1 MVVSG
6 AQAQSGVEAP
16 GPKEH
21 YLAEQKSTG
30 KVFGAYFYPRYSGL
44 YALAPAAFVTKMDSA
59 RQVFD
64 GLLGRYAPQLEA
76 RFVEEQRTENRFYFD
91 RLLLDYPDVHHTYT
105 GQKATLPAAVTRR
118 LRRNQADFD
127 RPELLTN
134 NDFKEYFRSYLRLQV
149 KRELRKPAYARQD
162 NQWLQATWQ
171 LLPQLIQN
179 RQCRE
184 FWQQEYLYNHL
195 DNHGV
200 KNVADMVGSFNA
212 SCQDT
217 AYRGKI
223 NRLYEQE
230 LAGRRGHMVRSY
242 KTVGA
247 QSLDLHLF
255 GAAPSGAEKARP
267 AIVFFHGG
275 SWSEGKPD
283 WFFGVCEDFAK
294 RGWVACAVEYRTV
307 DRHNTLPFAAVRDAR
322 SAMRWLRQHATE
334 LGLDT
339 ARIVATGNSAGGHL
353 AVATALA
360 TGHDEPTDDL
370 RWSPHPN
377 AVVANA
383 GVYDLTTTGN
393 SWIGKDLKDKAQVRS
408 ISPVHLVRPGLPPML
423 LLHGT
428 QDGNVPVATAEAFRQ
443 AAAGAGNRIE
453 LVTLPGAG
461 HFIWFDPRFGKQV
474 AERRNAFLQGLGY

>member
-1 MVVSG
+1 MTGG
-6 AQAQSGVEAP
+6 AQAQSAAEAAE
-16 GPKEH
+16 PKQQ

-30 KVFGAYFYPRYSGL
+30 KTFGAYFYPRYSQL
-44 YALAPAAFVTKMDSA
+44 YTLAPAAFVAKMDSA
-59 RQVFD
+59 RRVFD
-64 GLLGRYAPQLEA
+64 ALLDRHAPQLEV
-76 RFVEEQRTENRFYFD
+76 RFVEEQRTETRFYFD
-91 RLLLDYPDVHHTYT
+91 RLLLDYPDAHHTYT
-105 GQKATLPAAVTRR
+105 GQTAPLPAAITRR
-118 LRRNQADFD
+118 LRRNLADFD
-127 RPELLTN
+127 QPALLTN

-149 KRELRKPAYARQD
+149 RQELRKPAYARHD
-162 NQWLQATWQ
+162 NKWLQATWK
-171 LLPQLIQN
+171 LLPRLIRNQ
-179 RQCRE
+179 QCRE
-184 FWQQEYLYNHL
+184 FWQQHYLYEHL

-200 KNVADMVGSFNA
+200 KNTADLVSRFNA

-230 LAGRRGHMVRSY
+230 LAGRRNHLVRTY

-247 QSLDLHLF
+247 QTLDLHLF
-255 GAAPSGAEKARP
+255 GAVPSGTGQPRP

-283 WFFGVCEDFAK
+283 WFFGTCEDFAK

-322 SAMRWLRQHATE
+322 SAMRWLRQHAAE

-360 TGHDEPTDDL
+360 TGCDEPTDDV
-370 RWSPHPN
+370 RWSPRPN

-383 GVYDLTTTGN
+383 GVYDLTTSGN
-393 SWIGKDLKDKAQVRS
+393 AWISKDLPDKAQVRS
-408 ISPVHLVRPGLPPML
+408 ISPLHLVGPGMPPML

-428 QDGNVPVATAEAFRQ
+428 QDGNVPFATAEAFYQ
-443 AAAGAGNRIE
+443 AATAAGNRVE
-453 LVTLPGAG
+453 LETLPNAG

-474 AERRNAFLQGLGY
+474 YERRNSYLQSLGY